1 MNHQWI
7 EWAGVVSG
15 PAGIALGWFGGRRQ
29 RRADVGKTEAEA
41 TRTEAEIPKL
51 DAEAAKIIADTAVVL
66 VAPLKQ
72 EIDDLNERLDGLE
85 QENKD
90 SKAKLQIAFDYI
102 VTLLRWISRHVPD
115 KTPPAAPTMLDL

>member
-1 MNHQWI
+1 MSQTL
-7 EWAGVVSG
+7 EWAGIASG
-15 PAGIALGWFGGRRQ
+15 PTGLAVGWLGKGIVGRRQ
-29 RRADVGKTEAEA
+29 RRAEA

-72 EIDDLNERLDGLE
+72 EISDLNERLDNLE

-115 KTPPAAPTMLDL
+115 KTPPVAPALLDL

>member
-1 MNHQWI
+1 MNHQWV
-7 EWAGVVSG
+7 EWVGAVSG
-15 PAGIALGWFGGRRQ
+15 PAGVAIGWFGGRRQ
-29 RRADVGKTEAEA
+29 RRAEVG
-41 TRTEAEIPKL
+41 RTEAEIPKL

-72 EIDDLNERLDGLE
+72 EIDELNERLDVLE
-85 QENKD
+85 RENKD

-115 KTPPAAPTMLDL
+115 KTPPVAPAMLDL